1 MIEHLRPDICVVG
14 GGSGGLSVAA
24 AAAAFGASVALIEK
38 GKMGGDC
45 LNYGCV
51 PSKALIAAGKRVAS
65 VRGAAAFGVVTEQ
78 PKIKFLDVH
87 RHIENVVA
95 TIAPND
101 SKERFTA
108 LGVRVVQ
115 GVARFKDAAT
125 LLVDNGDI
133 EVCARRFV
141 IATGSTPAIPPIKGL
156 ARVPYLTN
164 ETVFDLTT
172 CPKHLIV
179 IGAGSIGLEL
189 AQAFRRLGAAI
200 TVLEVARPLSHDDAE
215 CAEIVLDQLA
225 REGLT
230 LRTGVEVRRV
240 NRARGKIHVIM
251 ANGAGEETIEG
262 SHLLIATGRRANIDD
277 LGLDAAGIKHGHA
290 GITVDK
296 RLRTTNRRVYAIG
309 DVVGGPLFTHAA
321 NYHAGLVVR
330 SALFRLPAKVNYS
343 LMSWVTYTDPE
354 LAQAGLTEAAARRG
368 RRSIRIL
375 RWPYHENDRA
385 QAERETKGY
394 IKVIT
399 TKRGRILGATIVG
412 AGAGEMIA
420 TWALAVAR
428 HLNIRA
434 FVGTMIPYPTFA
446 EIGKRAGLSFFT
458 ARLTSPMLRRIIS
471 VLRRFG

>member
-1 MIEHLRPDICVVG
+1 
-14 GGSGGLSVAA
+14 
-24 AAAAFGASVALIEK
+24 
-38 GKMGGDC
+38 
-45 LNYGCV
+45 
-51 PSKALIAAGKRVAS
+51 
-65 VRGAAAFGVVTEQ
+65 
-78 PKIKFLDVH
+78 
-87 RHIENVVA
+87 
-95 TIAPND
+95 
-101 SKERFTA
+101 
-108 LGVRVVQ
+108 
-115 GVARFKDAAT
+115 
-125 LLVDNGDI
+125 
-133 EVCARRFV
+133 
-141 IATGSTPAIPPIKGL
+141 
-156 ARVPYLTN
+156 
-164 ETVFDLTT
+164 
-172 CPKHLIV
+172 
-179 IGAGSIGLEL
+179 
-189 AQAFRRLGAAI
+189 LGAAI

-230 LRTGVEVRRV
+230 LHAGVEVRRV
-240 NRARGKIHVIM
+240 SRGRGKVNVIM
-251 ANGAGEETIEG
+251 ANGAGEQTIEG
-262 SHLLIATGRRANIDD
+262 SHLLIATGRHPNIDD

-330 SALFRLPAKVNYS
+330 SALFRLPAKVNSS
-343 LMSWVTYTDPE
+343 LMSWVTFTDPE
-354 LAQAGLTEAAARRG
+354 LAQAGLTEAAARGR

-420 TWALAVAR
+420 TWALAIAQ